1 MDNKKKID
9 VQITELFMAKSGWN
23 RCFQGTIHREK
34 DVNGNP
40 LLHSKIYVKDA
51 EHDCIIYALASNQ
64 DELGNMLDKIVEMIL
79 DENLHE
85 DSGER
90 IKICETD
97 FFLN

>member
-9 VQITELFMAKSGWN
+9 IQIIELFMAKASWK

-34 DVNGNP
+34 DSNGNP
-40 LLHSKIYVKDA
+40 ILQSKIYVKN
-51 EHDCIIYALASNQ
+51 ELHDCVIYAMANDQ
-64 DELGNMLDKIVEMIL
+64 DTLGNMLDEIVEMIL

-85 DSGER
+85 DSGKR